1 MNGSIIVAVIS
12 FLGTMVGTVG
22 GIVASAKLTDYR
34 LTQLE
39 KKIDAVSKATSKVP
53 VIEERQKIAERR
65 ISKLEREHSHA
76 QFVNM
81 N

>member
-1 MNGSIIVAVIS
+1 MNSTVIVAIIS
-12 FLGTMVGTVG
+12 FFGTLLGNAG

-39 KKIDAVSKATSKVP
+39 KKLEKISLSTSKIP
-53 VIEERQKIAERR
+53 VIEERQKTADKR
-65 ISKLEREHSHA
+65 ISKLERVQSRA

>member
-1 MNGSIIVAVIS
+1 MDNTVIVAVVS
-12 FLGTMVGTVG
+12 FLGTLIGTVG

-34 LTQLE
+34 LNQLE
-39 KKIDAVSKATSKVP
+39 KKFENLSANTAKIP
-53 VIEERQKIAERR
+53 IIEERQKTAERR
-65 ISKLEREHSHA
+65 IAKLERDHSRA

>member
-1 MNGSIIVAVIS
+1 MDSTVIVALIS
-12 FLGTMVGTVG
+12 FGGTLIGTAG
-22 GIVASAKLTDYR
+22 GILASAKLTDYR

-39 KKIDAVSKATSKVP
+39 KRLEKMSSAMEKLPLV
-53 VIEERQKIAERR
+53 EEKQKNADRR
-65 ISKLEREHSHA
+65 ILKLEREHSRA

>member
-1 MNGSIIVAVIS
+1 MNSGVLVAIIS
-12 FLGTMVGTVG
+12 FLGTLIGTAG

-39 KKIDAVSKATSKVP
+39 KKLEGVSVAAAKIPVMEEKQKA
-53 VIEERQKIAERR
+53 AERR
-65 ISKLEREHSHA
+65 ILKLERDHSRA

>member
-1 MNGSIIVAVIS
+1 MNGSVIVAIIS
-12 FLGTMVGTVG
+12 FFGTLIGTAG

-39 KKIDAVSKATSKVP
+39 KKLEALTSTTAKIP
-53 VIEERQKIAERR
+53 IIEERQKNLDRR
-65 ISKLEREHSHA
+65 ISKLERDSNHA